1 MAFLVLVPSE
11 RSTGEARK
19 QGGITKMGNTHA
31 RKFPIEAAWN
41 YRHSAGISERHE
53 KRSGVSRFSAGALP
67 VAATILSASVILKP
81 SLLFTWGEHIRI
93 MPGERERIP
102 RSRGG

>member
-53 KRSGVSRFSAGALP
+53 KRSGVSRFSAGALQDINAFLLKDP
-67 VAATILSASVILKP
+67 AAWA
-81 SLLFTWGEHIRI
+81 
-93 MPGERERIP
+93 ERIQTSSAA
-102 RSRGG
+102 RSAT